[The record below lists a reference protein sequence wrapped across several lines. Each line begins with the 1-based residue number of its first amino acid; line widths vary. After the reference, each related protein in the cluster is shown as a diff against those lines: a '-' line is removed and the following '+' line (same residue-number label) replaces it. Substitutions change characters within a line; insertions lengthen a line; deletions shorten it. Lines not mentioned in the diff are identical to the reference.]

1 VSIAAVLTLLKRS
14 LIIESLK
21 NARDIVISHYH
32 RGHHPLVNANLYQ
45 LSAKKIINTCPH
57 ARFWT
62 KGTNDLSANQINRAR
77 ALSKHLG
84 RTLPVAEGKSNGPLC
99 FSLPVP
105 HGEQNGRGGS
115 VMMTRVEECGEI
127 FVHASDIQMLNNDA
141 IDQIIAW
148 KPNII
153 IASGPPVYLQSLS
166 LENQEYA
173 MQRTL
178 RLAKKVAILI
188 LDHHL
193 MRSKEGEQ

>member
-1 VSIAAVLTLLKRS
+1 
-14 LIIESLK
+14 
-21 NARDIVISHYH
+21 
-32 RGHHPLVNANLYQ
+32 
-45 LSAKKIINTCPH
+45 
-57 ARFWT
+57 
-62 KGTNDLSANQINRAR
+62 
-77 ALSKHLG
+77 
-84 RTLPVAEGKSNGPLC
+84 
-99 FSLPVP
+99 
-105 HGEQNGRGGS
+105 
-115 VMMTRVEECGEI
+115 MMTRVEECGEI

>member
-45 LSAKKIINTCPH
+45 LYAKKIINTCPH

-84 RTLPVAEGKSNGPLC
+84 RTLVNVKYFSQWFGK
-99 FSLPVP
+99 
-105 HGEQNGRGGS
+105 
-115 VMMTRVEECGEI
+115 
-127 FVHASDIQMLNNDA
+127 DI
-141 IDQIIAW
+141 
-148 KPNII
+148 
-153 IASGPPVYLQSLS
+153 
-166 LENQEYA
+166 
-173 MQRTL
+173 
-178 RLAKKVAILI
+178 
-188 LDHHL
+188 
-193 MRSKEGEQ
+193 